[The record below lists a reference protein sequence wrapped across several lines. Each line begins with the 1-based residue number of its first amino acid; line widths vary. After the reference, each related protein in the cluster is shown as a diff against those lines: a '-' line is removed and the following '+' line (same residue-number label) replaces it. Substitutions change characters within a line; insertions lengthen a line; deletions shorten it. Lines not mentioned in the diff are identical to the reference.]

1 MQESEVLIKV
11 LNLSSNYGV
20 TPALKN
26 ISFKIK
32 RGELVFVSGPS
43 GAGKTT
49 LLKSLYAGH
58 RIHEGEIILEGR
70 NINRLRGKHVPLLRR
85 QYGLIFQDFK
95 LLQNRTVFENIA
107 LPLEVVNTNPKLIK
121 KKISNLLYKVGMED
135 RQNALVAT
143 LSGGEQ
149 QRIAVARAIAC
160 DPRIII
166 ADEPTSSLDD
176 DAAQAIFQLL
186 LNARENG
193 ATLIVSTHDKNLIRH
208 HGGHVIILNNGEL
221 TDDCVMRGGYGR
233 LH

>member
-1 MQESEVLIKV
+1 MNQSDALIKV

-26 ISFKIK
+26 ISFEVSP
-32 RGELVFVSGPS
+32 GELMFVSGPS

-58 RIHEGEIILEGR
+58 RISAGEIILEGR
-70 NINRLRGKHVPLLRR
+70 NINRLRGKQVPLLRR
-85 QYGLIFQDFK
+85 QFGLVFQDFK
-95 LLQNRTVFENIA
+95 LLQKRTVFDNIA
-107 LPLEVVNTNPKLIK
+107 LPLEVAKTNSKLIK
-121 KKISNLLYKVGMED
+121 KKINNLLYKVGMEGC
-135 RQNALVAT
+135 QNAMVQT

-160 DPRIII
+160 EPRIII

-176 DAAQAIFQLL
+176 DAANEIFQLL
-186 LNARENG
+186 LNAKENG

-221 TDDCVMRGGYGR
+221 TDDCQMRGGYGR
-233 LH
+233 IN

>member
-1 MQESEVLIKV
+1 MHETDALIKV

-26 ISFKIK
+26 ISFNIGL
-32 RGELVFVSGPS
+32 GELVFVSGPS

-58 RIHEGEIILEGR
+58 RIHQGEIILEGR
-70 NINRLRGKHVPLLRR
+70 NINRLRGKQVPLLRR
-85 QYGLIFQDFK
+85 QFGLIFQDFK
-95 LLQNRTVFENIA
+95 LLQKRTVFENIA
-107 LPLEVVNTNPKLIK
+107 LPLEVAKTNAKIIK
-121 KKISNLLYKVGMED
+121 KKINNLLYKVGMED
-135 RQNALVAT
+135 RQNALVQT

-166 ADEPTSSLDD
+166 ADEPTSSLDE
-176 DAAQAIFQLL
+176 DAAKEIFKLL

-193 ATLIVSTHDKNLIRH
+193 ATLIISTHDKNLIRH
-208 HGGHVIILNNGEL
+208 HGGHVIILNNGKL
-221 TDDCVMRGGYGR
+221 TDDCQMRGGYGR
-233 LH
+233 LN